1 MRHSIKRSNDR
12 KYNIDLHNKT
22 CIICNLRKD
31 FLQYCIRTLYFWIK
45 HCFPIKF
52 NVCAGSTYL
61 GYLPML
67 RVTVMMFRD
76 IVESVMLLNE
86 EDWRQ
91 KQEKERK
98 MISELK
104 LYLNV

>member
-1 MRHSIKRSNDR
+1 MMRHSIKKSKDR
-12 KYNIDLHNKT
+12 KYNIDRQNLHYLQLGKRFFAVSHKDTLFFDKAPFSNKS
-22 CIICNLRKD
+22 
-31 FLQYCIRTLYFWIK
+31 
-45 HCFPIKF
+45 KF

-86 EDWRQ
+86 EDWR
-91 KQEKERK
+91 
-98 MISELK
+98 
-104 LYLNV
+104 